1 MDSNNPQLSNQ
12 TADLFILESGKL
24 ENTIS
29 QLRNSEELS
38 IPKIIELYYQVINIM
53 ALMRFLRS
61 NVEGKEPTEESKFI
75 LIKMQEMEKYIDDKF
90 DKDLHQLIMSKLK
103 KSVENTIKKLK
114 DTTSKQGAKNK
125 EDLKIQAKM
134 YENLRQ
140 IMSTKEFVD
149 QYQKGLSDSTVKL

>member
-1 MDSNNPQLSNQ
+1 
-12 TADLFILESGKL
+12 
-24 ENTIS
+24 
-29 QLRNSEELS
+29 
-38 IPKIIELYYQVINIM
+38 M

-61 NVEGKEPTEESKFI
+61 NFEGKEPTEESKFL